1 MSLANGS
8 AATDHATIVT
18 ELTWDHQRAAESVER
33 TSQHILL
40 YRRFIDDGFLL
51 WKGPRFAAEQFLH
64 HINNFRHNNFSI
76 TWEISGDSTIF
87 LDLKTLLEKVL
98 VG

>member
-1 MSLANGS
+1 MDKFHQIVGFATGVACGAEVANVYI
-8 AATDHATIVT
+8 H
-18 ELTWDHQRAAESVER
+18 ELLRESFER

-40 YRRFIDDGFLL
+40 YRRFIDGFLL

-64 HINNFRHNNFSI
+64 HINTDFRHNNFSI

-87 LDLKTLLEKVL
+87 LDLKTF
-98 VG
+98 